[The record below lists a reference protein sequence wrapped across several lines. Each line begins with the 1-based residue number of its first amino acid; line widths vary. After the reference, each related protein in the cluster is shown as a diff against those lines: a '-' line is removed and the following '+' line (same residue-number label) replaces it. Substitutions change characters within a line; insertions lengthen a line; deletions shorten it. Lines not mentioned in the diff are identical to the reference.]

1 MKGGGVRS
9 RGGACPAMVAGV
21 MAAQKGVPFI
31 PMRGLIGSDILRTR
45 PDWTVIENPY
55 QKDDPIVA
63 IPAIR
68 PDVCLFHA
76 PEADRLCYLPAGR
89 TRQLALLAYSSA
101 ITLLTVERVCVRS

>member
-55 QKDDPIVA
+55 KKDDPIVA
-63 IPAIR
+63 IPAVR
-68 PDVCLFHA
+68 PDVCLFHS
-76 PEADRLCYLPAGR
+76 PEADPLRNVPR
-89 TRQLALLAYSSA
+89 VRLALISFPLSTSLLPRL
-101 ITLLTVERVCVRS
+101 TLEPIR

>member
-1 MKGGGVRS
+1 
-9 RGGACPAMVAGV
+9 

-45 PDWTVIENPY
+45 PDWTVIDNPFE
-55 QKDDPIVA
+55 KDDPIVA

-76 PEADRLCYLPAGR
+76 PEADV
-89 TRQLALLAYSSA
+89 SA
-101 ITLLTVERVCVRS
+101 MCGSAAAASCSCSPMPRP